1 MRADTCSCTGH
12 SCGLTA
18 ASGPETPSVSTEERH
33 WPALGTQATRGSTRG
48 AHEPICGACRREI
61 RLGKRCTLSTKGR
74 AIAQRH
80 DDHSQQSHAACGGS
94 WWRRRAG
101 RKEEEKG
108 ACVTV
113 SLASLCESWLHFSS
127 SSSRCQCTRARHTRR
142 LRGWRGRAL
151 VHARVHVCRSGE
163 QHCRSAG
170 RERWPTLPTNGA
182 PLLHDRSAPSAPSTL
197 CVTCRSAIVSANFA
211 CAASLVRIASAMSSS
226 AEQRPIAV
234 GTSDGNAH
242 RRPAA
247 STAWLARR
255 AILRRLH
262 SACAHHSSQVARQRR
277 RVHSVFEAADLL
289 HGRLEP
295 RRIGSAFRPR
305 LNA

>member
-1 MRADTCSCTGH
+1 MRADACSCTGH

-18 ASGPETPSVSTEERH
+18 ASGPETPRVSTEERH
-33 WPALGTQATRGSTRG
+33 WPAIGTQATRGSTRR

-74 AIAQRH
+74 AIAPRH
-80 DDHSQQSHAACGGS
+80 DGHSQQSHALQHAEARGGG
-94 WWRRRAG
+94 RAG
-101 RKEEEKG
+101 GKEGGGG

-170 RERWPTLPTNGA
+170 REPWPTLPTQ
-182 PLLHDRSAPSAPSTL
+182 R
-197 CVTCRSAIVSANFA
+197 
-211 CAASLVRIASAMSSS
+211 CA
-226 AEQRPIAV
+226 
-234 GTSDGNAH
+234 
-242 RRPAA
+242 PAA
-247 STAWLARR
+247 
-255 AILRRLH
+255 
-262 SACAHHSSQVARQRR
+262 
-277 RVHSVFEAADLL
+277 
-289 HGRLEP
+289 
-295 RRIGSAFRPR
+295 
-305 LNA
+305 